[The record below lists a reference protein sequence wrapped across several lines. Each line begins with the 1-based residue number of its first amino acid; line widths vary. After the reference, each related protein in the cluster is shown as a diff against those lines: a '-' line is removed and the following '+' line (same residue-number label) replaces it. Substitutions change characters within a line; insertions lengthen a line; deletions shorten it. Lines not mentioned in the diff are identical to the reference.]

1 MLKWN
6 PVVVGCTFLILI
18 GWGVTRIVKHYM
30 SVPKFEKTKGEEKQ
44 DKIVKQINDIIDGIG
59 VVLYFIISFT
69 TMAWYITW
77 VIFIII
83 GMVNQIVKL
92 IFTLKEDDEDEE

>member
-1 MLKWN
+1 
-6 PVVVGCTFLILI
+6 
-18 GWGVTRIVKHYM
+18 M
-30 SVPKFEKTKGEEKQ
+30 SVPKFEKTKEEEKQ
-44 DKIVKQINDIIDGIG
+44 DKIVKQINDIIGGIG
-59 VVLYFIISFT
+59 VALYFIISFT
-69 TMAWYITW
+69 TMAWHITW